1 MSLVL
6 GLLTHR
12 VWLGRL
18 PTSHSVGRNVWIVSK
33 ASKVYPAHSRRPN
46 KQY

>member
-12 VWLGRL
+12 GWLRIL

-33 ASKVYPAHSRRPN
+33 ASKVHLAHSRRLN